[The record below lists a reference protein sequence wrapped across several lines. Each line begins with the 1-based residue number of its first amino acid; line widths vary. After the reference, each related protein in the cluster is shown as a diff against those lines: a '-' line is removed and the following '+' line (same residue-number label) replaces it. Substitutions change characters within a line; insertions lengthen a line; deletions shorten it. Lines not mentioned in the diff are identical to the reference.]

1 MRHQVVGL
9 HGRPTARSCLP
20 RLQRAGY
27 IAVSADGGAVTRLTT
42 VKPTERSHRWPHVL
56 PGARTVLFTI
66 QGAGK
71 LFDDAVIAAVP
82 IDGGEP
88 QTIIEGGSYPQYL
101 QSGHLVFGKAGT
113 LLAIA
118 FDPVAVRTSGAAIT
132 MIDSARTNQ
141 LNGAVPFA
149 VSSAGLLVYLPG
161 ENASSRMSLH
171 RATRAGQTQMILEN
185 RLLDN
190 AMNLSP
196 DGHRLALAI
205 NDGQADIWTVD
216 LKTNSCEPVH
226 LRPGFQD
233 IPGVE
238 P

>member
-1 MRHQVVGL
+1 MS
-9 HGRPTARSCLP
+9 RS
-20 RLQRAGY
+20 
-27 IAVSADGGAVTRLTT
+27 S
-42 VKPTERSHRWPHVL
+42 
-56 PGARTVLFTI
+56 
-66 QGAGK
+66 
-71 LFDDAVIAAVP
+71 
-82 IDGGEP
+82 
-88 QTIIEGGSYPQYL
+88 L

-118 FDPVAVRTSGAAIT
+118 FDPVAVRSSGAAIT

-185 RLLDN
+185 RLIDN
-190 AMNLSP
+190 AMSLSP
-196 DGHRLALAI
+196 DGHRVALAI

-216 LKTNSCEPVH
+216 LRHQQREPVH

-233 IPGVE
+233 VPGVE